1 MANFHRRR
9 TICFSEITL
18 IAENNHWR
26 RFVFYLLTKSSTQR
40 TFLFSE
46 EIMNAQALIAS
57 MVFTMNVGLHVFVSP
72 DFIINGLHR
81 QASL

>member
-1 MANFHRRR
+1 
-9 TICFSEITL
+9 
-18 IAENNHWR
+18 
-26 RFVFYLLTKSSTQR
+26 
-40 TFLFSE
+40 
-46 EIMNAQALIAS
+46 MNAQALIAS